1 MSLSLSLCLSIYLS
15 VYLSLCVVCR
25 CACILVGHAH
35 SGCYC
40 CCSQGWLRVL
50 ICLGFC
56 FGIFVDG
63 KGNSLSL
70 FLCLSL
76 LLCSR
81 SDYGC
86 QVIFLSHSSP
96 SLSLLLAPA
105 ACWHEI
111 DKVACIFNL
120 IYYQP
125 VHPLV
130 YSRRERG
137 QSYHVEVSLPPP
149 LCSPFPSYCPLTPT
163 APDPRA
169 EFAFNLALEHKPEK
183 CL

>member
-1 MSLSLSLCLSIYLS
+1 M
-15 VYLSLCVVCR
+15 CVVCR

-40 CCSQGWLRVL
+40 CCSQGWLL

-63 KGNSLSL
+63 KGKLSL
-70 FLCLSL
+70 FLPLPVSVALLSL
-76 LLCSR
+76 RLRLP
-81 SDYGC
+81 GN
-86 QVIFLSHSSP
+86 LSFTLFSLSV
-96 SLSLLLAPA
+96 SLSLSFAPA

-137 QSYHVEVSLPPP
+137 QSYHVELKSACPPP
-149 LCSPFPSYCPLTPT
+149 LCSPFPSDCPLTPT